1 MSTQG
6 EWLEVSQA
14 LVGQARTPE
23 DGCTVTLSVRK
34 GRAVSSLHFAFGNRL
49 VATLGWARATRL
61 GLQVG
66 QGRFAGWLRL
76 HPDPRGRL
84 LRPAGSHSNTLVTSM
99 AAPDDLARF
108 EAPSTVAEVRAGPGR
123 MGRQPPGLGCVALA
137 GGLRAGGA
145 S

>member
-1 MSTQG
+1 MNTQD
-6 EWLEVSQA
+6 EWQEVSQA
-14 LVGQARTPE
+14 LVDRPRTPE
-23 DGCTVTLSVRK
+23 DGCRVTLSVRK
-34 GRAVSSLHFAFGNRL
+34 GSAVSSLHFAFGRRL
-49 VATLGWARATRL
+49 LATLGWARATRL

-84 LRPAGSHSNTLVTSM
+84 LRPAGSNVNTLAASM

-108 EAPSTVAEVRAGPGR
+108 EAPSTVAETRVQGDVLLVRLPWEFEEEEDGD
-123 MGRQPPGLGCVALA
+123 QE
-137 GGLRAGGA
+137 GA

>member
-1 MSTQG
+1 MNTQD
-6 EWLEVSQA
+6 EWQEVSQA
-14 LVGQARTPE
+14 LVDRSRTPE

-34 GRAVSSLHFAFGNRL
+34 GSGAVSSLHFAFGRRL
-49 VATLGWARATRL
+49 LATLGWARATRL

-84 LRPAGSHSNTLVTSM
+84 PRPAGSNVNTLVASM

-108 EAPSTVAEVRAGPGR
+108 EAPSTVAETRVQGDALLVRLPWEFEEEEDGD
-123 MGRQPPGLGCVALA
+123 QE
-137 GGLRAGGA
+137 GA